1 MNKYQ
6 MRNFLTVI
14 AASVLLNGCAT
25 NISDAST
32 SYNATA
38 TWYACC
44 ARTANGEKFNPNG
57 MTVAHKKYPFG
68 TMLRVTNPDNGRS
81 IVVRVNDRGPFTKG
95 VDLDIARG
103 GAQQLGIIN
112 KGRAKVRV
120 ERLTS
125 R

>member
-1 MNKYQ
+1 
-6 MRNFLTVI
+6 MRNLITAI
-14 AASVLLNGCAT
+14 ALSASVGGCAT
-25 NISDAST
+25 TEAVSS
-32 SYNATA
+32 SYYVNA

-44 ARTANGEKFNPNG
+44 KHTANGEKFNPNG
-57 MTVAHKKYPFG
+57 MTVAHRRYPFG

-95 VDLDIARG
+95 VDLDISRG
-103 GAQQLGIIN
+103 GAQELGIIN

-120 ERLTS
+120 EHLTS